1 MPVVISF
8 KSNPSIISDGLR
20 KETLLS
26 PEEKPKNAI
35 EESVKSDTPQIVQ
48 GPQGNEQR
56 LPQAIPPRR
65 DKKLRGLRK
74 SYQKAATKMTFSRK
88 QLLLSLLL
96 MLSQQ
101 LLTVMGHPQ
110 YRQLKCATPDGQLR
124 AGPDPAMCHIVIK
137 DMETESPGRPAAE
150 GDGCFSEV
158 LDSGDDERVYCDLV
172 CPKAHT
178 VFISSIDQGHRA
190 CFNFYTYQ
198 LEKRDEDWYLWRSGK
213 CLNSTISF
221 TIGCKFD
228 EPFRTQFPS
237 DADVFAR
244 LRARARKALKA

>member
-1 MPVVISF
+1 MHVVIPNINHRSDYAQ
-8 KSNPSIISDGLR
+8 KSQCA
-20 KETLLS
+20 TLTPMLL
-26 PEEKPKNAI
+26 KKL
-35 EESVKSDTPQIVQ
+35 KHYTPQIVQ